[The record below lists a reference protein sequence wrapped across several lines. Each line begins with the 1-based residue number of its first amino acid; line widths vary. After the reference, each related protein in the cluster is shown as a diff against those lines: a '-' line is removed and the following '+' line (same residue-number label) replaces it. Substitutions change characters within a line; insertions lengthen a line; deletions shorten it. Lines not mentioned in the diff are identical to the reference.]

1 MDAMTYEQA
10 ADAGHYIDEY
20 TVLRE
25 MSLNIGRILI
35 ILFLLALSLQFSI
48 TISFFVAALI
58 SLGINRLSNVVIQE

>member
-1 MDAMTYEQA
+1 MDALTYEQA

-35 ILFLLALSLQFSI
+35 LVFLLILSLSFSI
-48 TISFFVAALI
+48 SVSFFVAAVI
-58 SLGINRLSNVVIQE
+58 SLGINRLSHVVT